1 MSFFQKI
8 DTIYLF
14 FVRKEWTN
22 LVEHMKAGTSWWIE
36 GKINAD
42 HIKNI
47 NLVRFYDTCTSAE
60 QKRDFVATS
69 GRRETQL
76 GPSHHQKRQIERESS
91 IARLV

>member
-42 HIKNI
+42 HFKNI
-47 NLVRFYDTCTSAE
+47 NLIVSFRITKF
-60 QKRDFVATS
+60 FF
-69 GRRETQL
+69 REIIFIFTFIL
-76 GPSHHQKRQIERESS
+76 
-91 IARLV
+91 